1 MSNVT
6 AGIGR
11 GQMLHLDEHKARKK
25 EIYRQYEEA
34 FRDIPEITLNPLNKD
49 GDANCWLTGMVI
61 AKGCKVMPDDVMD
74 ALEAANI
81 ESRPVWKPMHLQ
93 PVFAEYDFITANG
106 EGQSVSADIFER
118 GLCLPSDVKNTAED
132 MELII
137 KTVRRCF
144 GR

>member
-1 MSNVT
+1 
-6 AGIGR
+6 
-11 GQMLHLDEHKARKK
+11 
-25 EIYRQYEEA
+25 
-34 FRDIPEITLNPLNKD
+34 
-49 GDANCWLTGMVI
+49 
-61 AKGCKVMPDDVMD
+61 MPDDVMD
-74 ALEAANI
+74 ALEAENI